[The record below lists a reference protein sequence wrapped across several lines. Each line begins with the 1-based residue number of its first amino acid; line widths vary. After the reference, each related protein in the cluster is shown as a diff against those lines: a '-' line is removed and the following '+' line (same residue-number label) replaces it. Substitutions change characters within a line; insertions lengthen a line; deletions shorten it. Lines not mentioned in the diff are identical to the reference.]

1 VQRAL
6 VTAAHEGARVDVVLP
21 RAPWPDPRGA
31 LARLNPA
38 TARDLRAAGVHVR
51 LVRDDDHTTFHLK
64 AAVCDDVAYLD
75 DRNWTGTGR
84 GLIVADDDPG
94 AVKLVRD
101 TLRGR
106 GGGVADGIAT
116 RKDAAQQLEIDLI
129 AQAGDAP
136 VTVESESIGA
146 GALTAA
152 LAAHARAG
160 APTTLIVNGAES
172 GHARRLLADLR
183 GAGVAVRKGGS
194 NEKLALVGTR
204 AWVGSANATFAG
216 KDYGAQLDWGTVT
229 ADAALVAA
237 VQAALARDV
246 GGSRAVSDRGWL
258 RPAPGRPASH
268 HSEHRGGAA
277 ALLHGTARAV
287 PA

>member
-1 VQRAL
+1 MGTTLSSVAALAARIAGARHVALGGYLLPPGDVQRAL

-31 LARLNPA
+31 LARLNAA

-116 RKDAAQQLEIDLI
+116 
-129 AQAGDAP
+129 
-136 VTVESESIGA
+136 
-146 GALTAA
+146 
-152 LAAHARAG
+152 
-160 APTTLIVNGAES
+160 
-172 GHARRLLADLR
+172 
-183 GAGVAVRKGGS
+183 
-194 NEKLALVGTR
+194 
-204 AWVGSANATFAG
+204 
-216 KDYGAQLDWGTVT
+216 
-229 ADAALVAA
+229 
-237 VQAALARDV
+237 
-246 GGSRAVSDRGWL
+246 
-258 RPAPGRPASH
+258 
-268 HSEHRGGAA
+268 
-277 ALLHGTARAV
+277 
-287 PA
+287 